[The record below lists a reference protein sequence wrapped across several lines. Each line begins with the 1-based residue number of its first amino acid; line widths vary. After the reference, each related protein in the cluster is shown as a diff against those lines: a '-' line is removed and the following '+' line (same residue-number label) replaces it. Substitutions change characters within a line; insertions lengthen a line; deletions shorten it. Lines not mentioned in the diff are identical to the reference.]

1 MQCTTTVGGSVTNG
15 GSEAWVE
22 LAKATNT
29 LGDFRLSTPANA
41 MTWASPQYYYDST
54 PTGPL
59 NLLPEYDGRYAV
71 TSYGTFGRPGVQE
84 VMAPVR
90 SPALD
95 STITDGYYGGRAY
108 YGEGSAAFAM
118 AQSLETSNGM
128 EISGLN
134 AEEQSDISLTARWSH
149 SQGSSPATNMVFFV
163 YYDALL
169 VLYENNVVQLIE

>member
-1 MQCTTTVGGSVTNG
+1 MSNG
-15 GSEAWVE
+15 AAEAWVE

-29 LGDFRLSTPANA
+29 LGDFRLSTPATA
-41 MTWASPQYYYDST
+41 ATWASPQYRW
-54 PTGPL
+54 PNPATGSEVWEQI
-59 NLLPEYDGRYAV
+59 LPEYDGRFAV
-71 TSYGTFGRPGVQE
+71 NTYNDDGMPNVME
-84 VMAPVR
+84 VLAAVR
-90 SPALD
+90 SVAENT
-95 STITDGYYGGRAY
+95 TINDFFYGGRAVF
-108 YGEGSAAFAM
+108 GEGSACFAM

-149 SQGSSPATNMVFFV
+149 SQGSSPTTNMVFFV